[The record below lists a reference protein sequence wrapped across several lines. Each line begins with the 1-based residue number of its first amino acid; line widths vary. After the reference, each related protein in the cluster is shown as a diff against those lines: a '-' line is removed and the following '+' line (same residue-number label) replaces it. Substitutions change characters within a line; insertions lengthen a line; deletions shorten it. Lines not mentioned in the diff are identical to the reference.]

1 MITMIRRFIGLDAAA
16 GVMLMIA
23 TVLAMLAA
31 NWSVTA
37 TGYQQFLMMPVE
49 IRFGALEINKN
60 LLLWIND
67 GLMAIFF
74 LLIGLEVK
82 RELVEGALSSRQ
94 QAMLPLVAAVGGMV
108 FPALI
113 FLFFNANDEVTRAG
127 WAIPAATDIAFAIG
141 VLTLLGKRVPSGLKV
156 FLLALAIIDDLGA
169 ILIIALFYTQ
179 QIFWP
184 ALGGAVLSVAVLA
197 YMNRQQVRKT
207 SAYLLVGIVLWVCIL
222 KCGVHATLA
231 GVIVGFFIPLRTSG
245 AGDSP
250 AITLEHGLQTWVAF
264 LIIPL
269 FAFANAGIVLQ
280 GIELEK
286 LFSPLSL
293 GIAAGLLVGKPL
305 GITLLSW
312 LTVKLGYARLPF
324 GVSFSQIVAVSVLC
338 GIGFTMSIFITLLAF
353 SQADAEFITYAKLG
367 ILLASCLAALLG
379 YLVLHRILPTLDKAV
394 QSHKGLC
401 HAGGAKRE

>member
-1 MITMIRRFIGLDAAA
+1 MITMIRRFIRLDAAA
-16 GVMLMIA
+16 GVMLMMT
-23 TVLAMLAA
+23 TVLAIAFA

-37 TGYQQFLMMPVE
+37 AGYQQFLMMPVE
-49 IRFGALEINKN
+49 MRFGALEINKN

-82 RELVEGALSSRQ
+82 RELVEGTLASRQ
-94 QAMLPLVAAVGGMV
+94 QAMLPLAAAVGGMI
-108 FPALI
+108 FPALL
-113 FLFFNANDEVTRAG
+113 FLLFNANDEVTRAG

-141 VLTLLGKRVPSGLKV
+141 VLTLLGKRVPAGLKV

-179 QIFWP
+179 QIFWS
-184 ALGGAVLSVAVLA
+184 ALGGAVLAIATLA
-197 YMNRQQVRKT
+197 YMNRQQVGKT

-231 GVIVGFFIPLRTSG
+231 GVIVGFFIPLRTSNG
-245 AGDSP
+245 ESSP
-250 AITLEHGLQTWVAF
+250 ATTLEHGLQTWVAF

-280 GIELEK
+280 GIVLEK

-293 GIAAGLLVGKPL
+293 GIAAGLLIGKPL
-305 GITLLSW
+305 GITLFSW
-312 LTVKLGYARLPF
+312 LTIRLGYARLPA
-324 GVSFSQIVAVSVLC
+324 GVCFRQIVAVSVLC

-353 SQADAEFITYAKLG
+353 SGGDAELITYAKLG
-367 ILLASCLAALLG
+367 ILLASGLAALLG
-379 YLVLHRILPTLDKAV
+379 YLALRGVLPTLDKAV
-394 QSHKGLC
+394 QPCKG
-401 HAGGAKRE
+401 

>member
-1 MITMIRRFIGLDAAA
+1 MITMIRRFIRLDAAA
-16 GVMLMIA
+16 GVMLMMA
-23 TVLAMLAA
+23 TVLAIAFA

-37 TGYQQFLMMPVE
+37 TGYQQFLMMTVE
-49 IRFGALEINKN
+49 MRFGALEINKN

-82 RELVEGALSSRQ
+82 RELVEGTLASRQ
-94 QAMLPLVAAVGGMV
+94 QAMLPLAAAVGGMI
-108 FPALI
+108 FPALL
-113 FLFFNANDEVTRAG
+113 FLLFNANDEVTRAG
-127 WAIPAATDIAFAIG
+127 WAIPAATDIAFAVG
-141 VLTLLGKRVPSGLKV
+141 VLTLLGKRVPAGLKV

-184 ALGGAVLSVAVLA
+184 ALGGAVLAIAALA
-197 YMNRQQVRKT
+197 YMNRQQVGKT

-231 GVIVGFFIPLRTSG
+231 GVIVGFFIPLRSSNG
-245 AGDSP
+245 ESSP
-250 AITLEHGLQTWVAF
+250 ATTLEHGLQTWVAF

-280 GIELEK
+280 GIVLEK

-293 GIAAGLLVGKPL
+293 GIAAGLLIGKPL
-305 GITLLSW
+305 GITLFSW
-312 LTVKLGYARLPF
+312 LTIRLGYARLPA
-324 GVSFSQIVAVSVLC
+324 GVCFNQIMAVSVLC

-353 SQADAEFITYAKLG
+353 SGGDAELITYAKLG
-367 ILLASCLAALLG
+367 ILLASGLAALLG
-379 YLVLHRILPTLDKAV
+379 YLALRGVLPTLDKAV
-394 QSHKGLC
+394 QPCKG
-401 HAGGAKRE
+401 

>member
-1 MITMIRRFIGLDAAA
+1 MITMIRRFIRLDAAA
-16 GVMLMIA
+16 GVMLMMA
-23 TVLAMLAA
+23 TVLAIAFA

-49 IRFGALEINKN
+49 MRFGALEINKN

-82 RELVEGALSSRQ
+82 RELVEGTLASRQ
-94 QAMLPLVAAVGGMV
+94 QAMLPLAAAIGGMI
-108 FPALI
+108 FPALL
-113 FLFFNANDEVTRAG
+113 FLLFNANDEVTRVG
-127 WAIPAATDIAFAIG
+127 WAIPAATDIAFAVG
-141 VLTLLGKRVPSGLKV
+141 VLTLLGKRVPAGLKV

-184 ALGGAVLSVAVLA
+184 ALGGAALAIAALA
-197 YMNRQQVRKT
+197 YMNRQQVGKT

-231 GVIVGFFIPLRTSG
+231 GVIVGFFIPLRMSNG
-245 AGDSP
+245 ESSP
-250 AITLEHGLQTWVAF
+250 ATTLEHGLQTWVAF

-280 GIELEK
+280 GIVLEK

-293 GIAAGLLVGKPL
+293 GIAAGLLIGKPL
-305 GITLLSW
+305 GITLFSW
-312 LTVKLGYARLPF
+312 LTIRLGYARLPA
-324 GVSFSQIVAVSVLC
+324 GVRFNQIMAVSVLC

-353 SQADAEFITYAKLG
+353 SGGDAELITYAKLG
-367 ILLASCLAALLG
+367 ILLASGLAALLG
-379 YLVLHRILPTLDKAV
+379 YLALRGVLPTLDKAV
-394 QSHKGLC
+394 QPCKG
-401 HAGGAKRE
+401 

>member
-1 MITMIRRFIGLDAAA
+1 MITMIRRFIRLDAAA
-16 GVMLMIA
+16 GVMLMMA
-23 TVLAMLAA
+23 TVLAIAFA

-49 IRFGALEINKN
+49 MRFGALEINKN

-82 RELVEGALSSRQ
+82 RELVEGTLASRQ
-94 QAMLPLVAAVGGMV
+94 QAMLPLAAAVGGMI
-108 FPALI
+108 FPALL
-113 FLFFNANDEVTRAG
+113 FLLFNANDEVTRAG
-127 WAIPAATDIAFAIG
+127 WAIPAATDIAFAVG
-141 VLTLLGKRVPSGLKV
+141 VLTLLGKRVPAGLKV

-184 ALGGAVLSVAVLA
+184 ALGGAVLAIAALA
-197 YMNRQQVRKT
+197 YMNRQQVGKT

-231 GVIVGFFIPLRTSG
+231 GVIVGFFIPLRTSNG
-245 AGDSP
+245 ESSP
-250 AITLEHGLQTWVAF
+250 ATTLEHGLQTWVAF

-269 FAFANAGIVLQ
+269 FAFSNAGIVLQ
-280 GIELEK
+280 GIVLEK

-293 GIAAGLLVGKPL
+293 GIAAGLLIGKPL
-305 GITLLSW
+305 GITLFSW
-312 LTVKLGYARLPF
+312 LTIRLGYARLPA
-324 GVSFSQIVAVSVLC
+324 GVRFNQIMAVSVLC

-353 SQADAEFITYAKLG
+353 SGGDAELITYAKLG
-367 ILLASCLAALLG
+367 ILLASGLAALLG
-379 YLVLHRILPTLDKAV
+379 YLALRGVLPTLDKAV
-394 QSHKGLC
+394 QPCKG
-401 HAGGAKRE
+401 

>member
-1 MITMIRRFIGLDAAA
+1 MITMIRRFIRLDAAA
-16 GVMLMIA
+16 GVMLMMA
-23 TVLAMLAA
+23 TVLAIAFA

-49 IRFGALEINKN
+49 MRFGALEINKN

-82 RELVEGALSSRQ
+82 RELVEGTLASRQ
-94 QAMLPLVAAVGGMV
+94 QAMLPLAAAVGGMI
-108 FPALI
+108 FPALL
-113 FLFFNANDEVTRAG
+113 FLLFNANDEVTRAG
-127 WAIPAATDIAFAIG
+127 WAIPAATDIAFAVG
-141 VLTLLGKRVPSGLKV
+141 VLTLLGKRVPAGLKV

-184 ALGGAVLSVAVLA
+184 ALGGAVLAIAALA
-197 YMNRQQVRKT
+197 YMNRQQVGKT

-231 GVIVGFFIPLRTSG
+231 GVIVGFFIPLRSSNG
-245 AGDSP
+245 ESSP
-250 AITLEHGLQTWVAF
+250 ATTLEHGLQTWVAF

-280 GIELEK
+280 GIVLEK

-293 GIAAGLLVGKPL
+293 GIAAGLLIGKPL
-305 GITLLSW
+305 GITLFSW
-312 LTVKLGYARLPF
+312 LTIRLGYARLPA
-324 GVSFSQIVAVSVLC
+324 GVCFNQIMAVSVLC

-353 SQADAEFITYAKLG
+353 SGGDAELITYAKLG
-367 ILLASCLAALLG
+367 ILLASGLAALLG
-379 YLVLHRILPTLDKAV
+379 YLALRGVLPTLDKAV
-394 QSHKGLC
+394 QPCKG
-401 HAGGAKRE
+401 

>member
-1 MITMIRRFIGLDAAA
+1 MITMIRRFIRLDAAA
-16 GVMLMIA
+16 GVMLMMA
-23 TVLAMLAA
+23 TVLAIAFA

-37 TGYQQFLMMPVE
+37 AGYQQFLMMPVE
-49 IRFGALEINKN
+49 MRFGALEINKN

-82 RELVEGALSSRQ
+82 RELVEGTLASRQ
-94 QAMLPLVAAVGGMV
+94 QAMLPLAAAVGGML
-108 FPALI
+108 FPALF
-113 FLFFNANDEVTRAG
+113 FLLFNANDEVARAG

-141 VLTLLGKRVPSGLKV
+141 VLTLLGKRVPAGLKV

-184 ALGGAVLSVAVLA
+184 ALGGAVLAIAGLA
-197 YMNRQQVRKT
+197 YMNRQQVGKV
-207 SAYLLVGIVLWVCIL
+207 SAYLLVGSVLWVCIL

-231 GVIVGFFIPLRTSG
+231 GVIVGFFIPLRSSDGKT
-245 AGDSP
+245 SP
-250 AITLEHGLQTWVAF
+250 ATTLEHGLHTWVAF

-280 GIELEK
+280 GIVLEK
-286 LFSPLSL
+286 LLSPLSL
-293 GIAAGLLVGKPL
+293 GIAAGLLIGKPL
-305 GITLLSW
+305 GITLFSW
-312 LTVKLGYARLPF
+312 LTIRLGYARLPA
-324 GVSFSQIVAVSVLC
+324 GVCFSQIVAVSVLC

-353 SQADAEFITYAKLG
+353 SGGDAELITYAKLG
-367 ILLASCLAALLG
+367 ILLASGLAALLG
-379 YLVLHRILPTLDKAV
+379 YLALRGVLPTLDKAV
-394 QSHKGLC
+394 QPCKG
-401 HAGGAKRE
+401 

>member
-1 MITMIRRFIGLDAAA
+1 MITMIRRFIQLDAAA
-16 GVMLMIA
+16 GVMLMMA
-23 TVLAMLAA
+23 TVLALTFA

-37 TGYQQFLMMPVE
+37 AGYQQFLMMPVE
-49 IRFGALEINKN
+49 MRFGALEINKN

-82 RELVEGALSSRQ
+82 RELVEGTLASRQ
-94 QAMLPLVAAVGGMV
+94 QAMLPLAAAVGGMM
-108 FPALI
+108 FPALL
-113 FLFFNANDEVTRAG
+113 FLLFNGNDEATRTG

-141 VLTLLGKRVPSGLKV
+141 VLTLLGKRVPAGLKV

-184 ALGGAVLSVAVLA
+184 ALGGAVLAIAALA
-197 YMNRQQVRKT
+197 YMNRQQVGKT

-231 GVIVGFFIPLRTSG
+231 GVIVGFFIPLRTSNG
-245 AGDSP
+245 EPSP
-250 AITLEHGLQTWVAF
+250 ATTLEHGLQTWVAF

-280 GIELEK
+280 GIVLEK

-293 GIAAGLLVGKPL
+293 GIAAGLLIGKPL
-305 GITLLSW
+305 GITLFSW
-312 LTVKLGYARLPF
+312 LTIRLGYARLPA
-324 GVSFSQIVAVSVLC
+324 GVHFSQIVAVSVLC

-353 SQADAEFITYAKLG
+353 SGGDAELITYAKLG
-367 ILLASCLAALLG
+367 ILLASGLAALLG
-379 YLVLHRILPTLDKAV
+379 YLALRVVLPTLDKV
-394 QSHKGLC
+394 MQPCKG
-401 HAGGAKRE
+401 

>member
-1 MITMIRRFIGLDAAA
+1 MITMIRRFIQLDAAA
-16 GVMLMIA
+16 GVMLMMA
-23 TVLAMLAA
+23 TVLALTFA

-37 TGYQQFLMMPVE
+37 AGYQQFLMMPVE
-49 IRFGALEINKN
+49 MRFGALEINKN

-82 RELVEGALSSRQ
+82 RELIEGSLASRQ
-94 QAMLPLVAAVGGMV
+94 QAMLPLAAAVGGMI
-108 FPALI
+108 FPALL
-113 FLFFNANDEVTRAG
+113 FLLFNANNETTRAG
-127 WAIPAATDIAFAIG
+127 WAIPAATDIAFAVG
-141 VLTLLGKRVPSGLKV
+141 VLTLLGKRVPAGLKV

-184 ALGGAVLSVAVLA
+184 ALGGAVLAIAALA
-197 YMNRQQVRKT
+197 YMNRQQVGKT

-231 GVIVGFFIPLRTSG
+231 GVIVGFFIPLRTSNG
-245 AGDSP
+245 ESSP
-250 AITLEHGLQTWVAF
+250 ATTLEHGLQTWGAF

-280 GIELEK
+280 GIVLEK

-293 GIAAGLLVGKPL
+293 GIAAGLLIGKPL
-305 GITLLSW
+305 GITLFSW
-312 LTVKLGYARLPF
+312 LTIRLGYARLPA
-324 GVSFSQIVAVSVLC
+324 GVHFSQIMAVSVLC

-353 SQADAEFITYAKLG
+353 SGGDAELITYAKLG
-367 ILLASCLAALLG
+367 ILLASGLAALLG
-379 YLVLHRILPTLDKAV
+379 YLALRGVLPTLDKAM
-394 QSHKGLC
+394 QPCKG
-401 HAGGAKRE
+401 

>member
-1 MITMIRRFIGLDAAA
+1 MITMIRRFIRWDAAA
-16 GVMLMIA
+16 GVMLMMA
-23 TVLAMLAA
+23 TVLAIAFA

-49 IRFGALEINKN
+49 MRFGALEINKN

-82 RELVEGALSSRQ
+82 RELVEGTLASRQ
-94 QAMLPLVAAVGGMV
+94 QAMLPLAAAVGGMI
-108 FPALI
+108 FPALL
-113 FLFFNANDEVTRAG
+113 FLLFNANDEVTRAG
-127 WAIPAATDIAFAIG
+127 WAIPAATDIAFAVG
-141 VLTLLGKRVPSGLKV
+141 VLTLLGKRVPAGLKV

-184 ALGGAVLSVAVLA
+184 ALGGAVLAIAALA
-197 YMNRQQVRKT
+197 YMNRQQVGKT

-231 GVIVGFFIPLRTSG
+231 GVIVGFFIPLRMSNG
-245 AGDSP
+245 ESSP
-250 AITLEHGLQTWVAF
+250 ATTLEHGLQTWVAF

-280 GIELEK
+280 GIVLEK

-293 GIAAGLLVGKPL
+293 GIAAGLLIGKPL
-305 GITLLSW
+305 GITLFSW
-312 LTVKLGYARLPF
+312 LTIRLGYARLPA
-324 GVSFSQIVAVSVLC
+324 GVRFNQIMAVSVLC

-353 SQADAEFITYAKLG
+353 SGGDAELITYAKLG
-367 ILLASCLAALLG
+367 ILLASGLAALLG
-379 YLVLHRILPTLDKAV
+379 YLALRGVLPTLDKAV
-394 QSHKGLC
+394 QPCKG
-401 HAGGAKRE
+401 

>member
-1 MITMIRRFIGLDAAA
+1 MITMIRRFIQLDAAA
-16 GVMLMIA
+16 GVMLMMA
-23 TVLAMLAA
+23 TVLALTFA

-37 TGYQQFLMMPVE
+37 AGYQQFLMMPVE
-49 IRFGALEINKN
+49 MRFGALEINKN

-67 GLMAIFF
+67 GLMAVFF

-82 RELVEGALSSRQ
+82 RELIEGSLASCQ
-94 QAMLPLVAAVGGMV
+94 QAMLPLAAAVGGMM
-108 FPALI
+108 FPALL
-113 FLFFNANDEVTRAG
+113 FLLFNANDEVTRAG

-141 VLTLLGKRVPSGLKV
+141 VLTLLGKRVPAGLKV

-184 ALGGAVLSVAVLA
+184 ALGGAVLAIAALA
-197 YMNRQQVRKT
+197 YMNRQQVGKT

-231 GVIVGFFIPLRTSG
+231 GVIVGFFIPLRTSNG
-245 AGDSP
+245 EPSP
-250 AITLEHGLQTWVAF
+250 ATTLEHGLQTWVAF

-280 GIELEK
+280 GIVLEK

-293 GIAAGLLVGKPL
+293 GIAAGLLIGKPL
-305 GITLLSW
+305 GITLFSW
-312 LTVKLGYARLPF
+312 LTIRLGYARLPA
-324 GVSFSQIVAVSVLC
+324 GVHFSQIVAVSVLC

-353 SQADAEFITYAKLG
+353 SGGDAELITYAKLG
-367 ILLASCLAALLG
+367 ILLASGLAALLG
-379 YLVLHRILPTLDKAV
+379 YLALRVVLPTLDKV
-394 QSHKGLC
+394 MQPCKG
-401 HAGGAKRE
+401 

>member
-1 MITMIRRFIGLDAAA
+1 MITMIRRFIRLDAAA
-16 GVMLMIA
+16 GVMLMMA
-23 TVLAMLAA
+23 TVLAIAFA

-37 TGYQQFLMMPVE
+37 AGYQQFLMMPVE
-49 IRFGALEINKN
+49 MRFGALEINKN

-82 RELVEGALSSRQ
+82 RELVEGTLASRQ
-94 QAMLPLVAAVGGMV
+94 QAMLPLAAAVGGMI
-108 FPALI
+108 FPALL
-113 FLFFNANDEVTRAG
+113 FLLFNANDEVTRAG

-141 VLTLLGKRVPSGLKV
+141 VLTLLGKRVPAGLKV

-184 ALGGAVLSVAVLA
+184 ALSGAVLAIAALA
-197 YMNRQQVRKT
+197 YMNRQQVGKT

-231 GVIVGFFIPLRTSG
+231 GVIVGFFVPLRTSSG
-245 AGDSP
+245 ESSP
-250 AITLEHGLQTWVAF
+250 ATTLEHGLQMWVAF

-280 GIELEK
+280 GIVLEK

-293 GIAAGLLVGKPL
+293 GIAAGLLIGKPL
-305 GITLLSW
+305 GITLFSW
-312 LTVKLGYARLPF
+312 LTIRLGYARLPV
-324 GVSFSQIVAVSVLC
+324 GVRFNQIMAVSVLC

-353 SQADAEFITYAKLG
+353 SGGDAELITYAKLG
-367 ILLASCLAALLG
+367 ILLASGLAALLG
-379 YLVLHRILPTLDKAV
+379 YLALRGVLPTLDKAL
-394 QSHKGLC
+394 QPCKG
-401 HAGGAKRE
+401 

>member
-16 GVMLMIA
+16 GVVLMLA
-23 TVLAMLAA
+23 TVLALALA
-31 NWSVTA
+31 NCSVTA
-37 TGYQQFLMMPVE
+37 VGYQQFLMMPVE
-49 IRFGALEINKN
+49 MRFGALEINKN

-82 RELVEGALSSRQ
+82 RELVQGTLASRQ
-94 QAMLPLVAAVGGMV
+94 QAMLPLAAAVGGMI
-108 FPALI
+108 FPALL
-113 FLFFNANDEVTRAG
+113 FLLFNANDEVTRVG
-127 WAIPAATDIAFAIG
+127 WAIPTATDIAFAVG
-141 VLTLLGKRVPSGLKV
+141 VLTLLGKRVPAGLKV

-184 ALGGAVLSVAVLA
+184 ALGGAALAIAVLA

-231 GVIVGFFIPLRTSG
+231 GVIVGFFIPLR
-245 AGDSP
+245 AADREPSP
-250 AITLEHGLQTWVAF
+250 ATTLEHGLQTWVTF

-280 GIELEK
+280 GVVLEK
-286 LFSPLSL
+286 LLSPLTL
-293 GIAAGLLVGKPL
+293 GIATGLVIGKPL
-305 GITLLSW
+305 GVTLFSW
-312 LTVKLGYARLPF
+312 LTIRLGYARLPA
-324 GVSFSQIVAVSVLC
+324 GVRFNQIAAVSVLC

-353 SQADAEFITYAKLG
+353 SGGDVELITYAKLG
-367 ILLASCLAALLG
+367 ILLASGLSALLG
-379 YLVLHRILPTLDKAV
+379 YLALRGVLSSQNKSAR
-394 QSHKGLC
+394 
-401 HAGGAKRE
+401 

>member
-1 MITMIRRFIGLDAAA
+1 MITMIRRFIRLDAAA
-16 GVMLMIA
+16 GVMLMMATILAIA
-23 TVLAMLAA
+23 FA

-49 IRFGALEINKN
+49 MRFGALEINKN

-82 RELVEGALSSRQ
+82 RELVEGTLASRQ
-94 QAMLPLVAAVGGMV
+94 QAMLPLAAAVGGMI
-108 FPALI
+108 FPALL
-113 FLFFNANDEVTRAG
+113 FLLFNVNDEVTRVG
-127 WAIPAATDIAFAIG
+127 WAIPAATDIAFAVG
-141 VLTLLGKRVPSGLKV
+141 VLTLLGKRVPAGLKV

-184 ALGGAVLSVAVLA
+184 ALGGAVLAIAALA
-197 YMNRQQVRKT
+197 YMNKQQVGKT

-231 GVIVGFFIPLRTSG
+231 GVIVGFFIPLRMSNG
-245 AGDSP
+245 ESSP
-250 AITLEHGLQTWVAF
+250 ATTLEHGLQTWVAF

-280 GIELEK
+280 GIVLEK

-293 GIAAGLLVGKPL
+293 GIAAGLLIGKPL
-305 GITLLSW
+305 GITLFSW
-312 LTVKLGYARLPF
+312 LTIRLGYARLPA
-324 GVSFSQIVAVSVLC
+324 GVRFNQIMAVSVLC

-353 SQADAEFITYAKLG
+353 SGGDAELITYAKLG
-367 ILLASCLAALLG
+367 ILLASGLAALLG
-379 YLVLHRILPTLDKAV
+379 YLALRGVLPTLDKAV
-394 QSHKGLC
+394 QPCKG
-401 HAGGAKRE
+401 

>member
-16 GVMLMIA
+16 GVMLMMT
-23 TVLAMLAA
+23 TVLAIAFA

-37 TGYQQFLMMPVE
+37 AGYQQFLMMPVE
-49 IRFGALEINKN
+49 MRFGALEINKN
-60 LLLWIND
+60 MLLWIND

-82 RELVEGALSSRQ
+82 RELVEGTLASRQ
-94 QAMLPLVAAVGGMV
+94 QAMLPLAAAVGGMM
-108 FPALI
+108 FPALL
-113 FLFFNANDEVTRAG
+113 FLLFNGNDDATRAG

-141 VLTLLGKRVPSGLKV
+141 VLTLLGKRVPAGLKV

-184 ALGGAVLSVAVLA
+184 ALGGAVLAIAALA
-197 YMNRQQVRKT
+197 YMNRQQVGKT

-222 KCGVHATLA
+222 KCGIHATLA
-231 GVIVGFFIPLRTSG
+231 GVIVGFFIPLRTSNG
-245 AGDSP
+245 EPSP
-250 AITLEHGLQTWVAF
+250 ATTLEHGLQTWVAF

-280 GIELEK
+280 GIVLEK

-293 GIAAGLLVGKPL
+293 GIAAGLLIGKPL
-305 GITLLSW
+305 GITLFSW
-312 LTVKLGYARLPF
+312 LTIRLGYARLPA
-324 GVSFSQIVAVSVLC
+324 GVHFSQIVAVSVLC

-353 SQADAEFITYAKLG
+353 SGGDAELITYAKLG
-367 ILLASCLAALLG
+367 ILLASGLAALLG
-379 YLVLHRILPTLDKAV
+379 YLALRVVLPTLDKV
-394 QSHKGLC
+394 MQPCKG
-401 HAGGAKRE
+401 

>member
-1 MITMIRRFIGLDAAA
+1 MITMIRRFIRLDAAA
-16 GVMLMIA
+16 GVMLMMA
-23 TVLAMLAA
+23 TVLAIAFA

-37 TGYQQFLMMPVE
+37 AGYQQFLMMPVE
-49 IRFGALEINKN
+49 MRFGALEINKN

-82 RELVEGALSSRQ
+82 RELVEGSLASRQ
-94 QAMLPLVAAVGGMV
+94 QAMLPLAAAVGGMV
-108 FPALI
+108 FPALL
-113 FLFFNANDEVTRAG
+113 FLLFNANDEVTRAG

-141 VLTLLGKRVPSGLKV
+141 VLTLLGKRVPAGLKV

-184 ALGGAVLSVAVLA
+184 ALGGAILAIAALA
-197 YMNRQQVRKT
+197 YMNRQQVGKT

-231 GVIVGFFIPLRTSG
+231 GVIVGFFIPLRTSNG
-245 AGDSP
+245 EFSP
-250 AITLEHGLQTWVAF
+250 ATALEHGLQTWVAF

-280 GIELEK
+280 GIVLEK

-293 GIAAGLLVGKPL
+293 GIAAGLLIGKPL
-305 GITLLSW
+305 GITLFSW
-312 LTVKLGYARLPF
+312 LTIRLGYARLPA
-324 GVSFSQIVAVSVLC
+324 GVCFSQIVAVSVLC

-353 SQADAEFITYAKLG
+353 SGGEAELITYAKLG
-367 ILLASCLAALLG
+367 ILLASGLAALLG
-379 YLVLHRILPTLDKAV
+379 YLALRGVLPTLDKAV
-394 QSHKGLC
+394 QPCKG
-401 HAGGAKRE
+401 

>member
-16 GVMLMIA
+16 GVMLMMT
-23 TVLAMLAA
+23 TVLAIAFA

-37 TGYQQFLMMPVE
+37 AGYQQFLMMQVE
-49 IRFGALEINKN
+49 MRFGALEINKN

-82 RELVEGALSSRQ
+82 RELVEGTLASRQ
-94 QAMLPLVAAVGGMV
+94 QAMLPLAAAVGGMM
-108 FPALI
+108 FPALL
-113 FLFFNANDEVTRAG
+113 FLLFNGNDEATRAG

-141 VLTLLGKRVPSGLKV
+141 VLTLLGKRVPAGLKV

-184 ALGGAVLSVAVLA
+184 ALGGAVLAIAALA
-197 YMNRQQVRKT
+197 YMNRQQVGKT

-231 GVIVGFFIPLRTSG
+231 GVIVGFFIPLRTSNG
-245 AGDSP
+245 ESSP
-250 AITLEHGLQTWVAF
+250 ATTLEHGLQTWVAF

-280 GIELEK
+280 GIVLEK

-293 GIAAGLLVGKPL
+293 GIAAGLLIGKPL
-305 GITLLSW
+305 GITLFSW
-312 LTVKLGYARLPF
+312 LTIRLGYARLPA
-324 GVSFSQIVAVSVLC
+324 GVHFSQIVAVSVLC

-353 SQADAEFITYAKLG
+353 SGGDAELITYAKLG
-367 ILLASCLAALLG
+367 ILLASGLAALLG
-379 YLVLHRILPTLDKAV
+379 YLALRVVLPTLDKV
-394 QSHKGLC
+394 MQPCKG
-401 HAGGAKRE
+401 

>member
-1 MITMIRRFIGLDAAA
+1 MITMIRRFIRLDAAA
-16 GVMLMIA
+16 GVMLMMA
-23 TVLAMLAA
+23 TVLAIAFA
-31 NWSVTA
+31 NWSMTA
-37 TGYQQFLMMPVE
+37 AGYQQFLMMPVE
-49 IRFGALEINKN
+49 MRFGALEINKN

-82 RELVEGALSSRQ
+82 RELVEGSLASRQ
-94 QAMLPLVAAVGGMV
+94 QAMLPLAAAVGGMV
-108 FPALI
+108 FPALF
-113 FLFFNANDEVTRAG
+113 FLLFNANDEMTRAG

-141 VLTLLGKRVPSGLKV
+141 VLTLLGKRVPAGLKV

-184 ALGGAVLSVAVLA
+184 ALGGAVLAVAALA
-197 YMNRQQVRKT
+197 YMNRQQVGKN
-207 SAYLLVGIVLWVCIL
+207 SAYLLVGIVLWICIL

-231 GVIVGFFIPLRTSG
+231 GVIVGFFIPLRTSNG
-245 AGDSP
+245 ESSP
-250 AITLEHGLQTWVAF
+250 AATLEHGLQTWVAF

-280 GIELEK
+280 GIVLEK

-293 GIAAGLLVGKPL
+293 GIAAGLLIGKPL
-305 GITLLSW
+305 GITLFSW
-312 LTVKLGYARLPF
+312 LTIQLGYARLPA
-324 GVSFSQIVAVSVLC
+324 GVCFNQIVAVSVLC

-353 SQADAEFITYAKLG
+353 SGGDAELITYAKLG
-367 ILLASCLAALLG
+367 ILLASGIAALLG
-379 YLVLHRILPTLDKAV
+379 YLALRVVLPTLDKAV
-394 QSHKGLC
+394 QPCKG
-401 HAGGAKRE
+401 

>member
-16 GVMLMIA
+16 GVMLMMATILAIA
-23 TVLAMLAA
+23 LA

-37 TGYQQFLMMPVE
+37 LGYQQFLMMPVE
-49 IRFGALEINKN
+49 MRFGTLEINKN

-82 RELVEGALSSRQ
+82 RELVEGTLASRQ
-94 QAMLPLVAAVGGMV
+94 QAMLPLTAAVGGMI
-108 FPALI
+108 FPALL

-141 VLTLLGKRVPSGLKV
+141 VLTLLGKRVPAGLKV

-184 ALGGAVLSVAVLA
+184 ALGGAVLAVAALA
-197 YMNRQQVRKT
+197 YLNRQQVRKT
-207 SAYLLVGIVLWVCIL
+207 SAYLLVGIVLWICIL

-231 GVIVGFFIPLRTSG
+231 GVIVGFFIPLRTSNG
-245 AGDSP
+245 ESSP
-250 AITLEHGLQTWVAF
+250 ATTLEHGLQTWVAF

-280 GIELEK
+280 GVVLEK

-293 GIAAGLLVGKPL
+293 GIAAGLLIGKPL
-305 GITLLSW
+305 GITLFSW
-312 LTVKLGYARLPF
+312 LTIRLGYARLPA
-324 GVSFSQIVAVSVLC
+324 GVCFSQIVAVSVLC

-353 SQADAEFITYAKLG
+353 SGGDAELITYAKLG
-367 ILLASCLAALLG
+367 ILLASGLAALLG
-379 YLVLHRILPTLDKAV
+379 YLALRGVLPTLDKAM
-394 QSHKGLC
+394 QPCKG
-401 HAGGAKRE
+401 

>member
-1 MITMIRRFIGLDAAA
+1 MITMIRRFIRLDAAA
-16 GVMLMIA
+16 GVMLMMA
-23 TVLAMLAA
+23 TVLAIVFA

-49 IRFGALEINKN
+49 MRFGALEINKN

-82 RELVEGALSSRQ
+82 RELVEGTLASRQ
-94 QAMLPLVAAVGGMV
+94 QAMLPLAAAVGGMI
-108 FPALI
+108 FPALL
-113 FLFFNANDEVTRAG
+113 FLLFNANDEVTRAG

-141 VLTLLGKRVPSGLKV
+141 VLTLLGKRVPAGLKV

-184 ALGGAVLSVAVLA
+184 ALGGAVLAIATLA
-197 YMNRQQVRKT
+197 YMNRQQVGKT

-231 GVIVGFFIPLRTSG
+231 GVIVGFFIPLRTSNG
-245 AGDSP
+245 ESSP

-280 GIELEK
+280 GIVLEK

-293 GIAAGLLVGKPL
+293 GIAAGLLIGKPL
-305 GITLLSW
+305 GITLFSW
-312 LTVKLGYARLPF
+312 LTIRLGYARLPA
-324 GVSFSQIVAVSVLC
+324 GVCFSQIVAVSVLC

-353 SQADAEFITYAKLG
+353 SGGDAELITYAKLG
-367 ILLASCLAALLG
+367 ILLASGLAALLG
-379 YLVLHRILPTLDKAV
+379 YLALRGVLPTLDKAI
-394 QSHKGLC
+394 QPCKG
-401 HAGGAKRE
+401 

>member
-1 MITMIRRFIGLDAAA
+1 MITMIRRFIQLDAAA
-16 GVMLMIA
+16 GVMLMMA
-23 TVLAMLAA
+23 TVLALTFA

-37 TGYQQFLMMPVE
+37 AGYQQFLMMPVE
-49 IRFGALEINKN
+49 MRFGALEINKN

-67 GLMAIFF
+67 GLMAVFF

-82 RELVEGALSSRQ
+82 RELIEGSLASRQ
-94 QAMLPLVAAVGGMV
+94 QAMLPLAAAVGGMM
-108 FPALI
+108 FPALL
-113 FLFFNANDEVTRAG
+113 FLLFNANDEVTRAG

-141 VLTLLGKRVPSGLKV
+141 VLTLLGKRVPAGLKV

-184 ALGGAVLSVAVLA
+184 ALGGAVLAIAALA
-197 YMNRQQVRKT
+197 YMNRQQVGKT

-231 GVIVGFFIPLRTSG
+231 GVIVGFFIPLRTSNG
-245 AGDSP
+245 ESSP
-250 AITLEHGLQTWVAF
+250 ATTLEHGLQTWVAF

-280 GIELEK
+280 GIVLEK

-293 GIAAGLLVGKPL
+293 GIAAGLLIGKPL
-305 GITLLSW
+305 GITLFSW
-312 LTVKLGYARLPF
+312 LTIRLGYARLPA
-324 GVSFSQIVAVSVLC
+324 GVHFSQIVAVSVLC

-353 SQADAEFITYAKLG
+353 SGGDAELITYAKLG
-367 ILLASCLAALLG
+367 ILLASGLAALLG
-379 YLVLHRILPTLDKAV
+379 YLALRTVLPTLDKAM
-394 QSHKGLC
+394 QPCKG
-401 HAGGAKRE
+401 

>member
-1 MITMIRRFIGLDAAA
+1 MITMIRRFIQLDAAA
-16 GVMLMIA
+16 GVMLMMA
-23 TVLAMLAA
+23 TVLALTFA

-37 TGYQQFLMMPVE
+37 AGYQQFLMMPVE
-49 IRFGALEINKN
+49 MRFGALEINKN

-82 RELVEGALSSRQ
+82 RELVEGTLASRQ
-94 QAMLPLVAAVGGMV
+94 QAMLPLAAAVGGMI
-108 FPALI
+108 FPALL
-113 FLFFNANDEVTRAG
+113 FLLFNANDEVTRAG

-141 VLTLLGKRVPSGLKV
+141 VLTLLGKRVPAGLKV

-184 ALGGAVLSVAVLA
+184 ALGGAVLAVAALA
-197 YMNRQQVRKT
+197 YLNRQQVRKT

-231 GVIVGFFIPLRTSG
+231 GVIVGFFIPLRTSDG
-245 AGDSP
+245 EPSP
-250 AITLEHGLQTWVAF
+250 ATTLEHGLQTWVAF

-280 GIELEK
+280 GIVLEK

-293 GIAAGLLVGKPL
+293 GIAAGLLIGKPL

-312 LTVKLGYARLPF
+312 LTIRLGYARLPV
-324 GVSFSQIVAVSVLC
+324 GVGFSQIVAVSVLC

-353 SQADAEFITYAKLG
+353 SGGDAELITYAKLG
-367 ILLASCLAALLG
+367 ILLASGLAALLG
-379 YLVLHRILPTLDKAV
+379 YLALRGVLPVLDKAV
-394 QSHKGLC
+394 QPCKG
-401 HAGGAKRE
+401 

>member
-1 MITMIRRFIGLDAAA
+1 MITMIRRFIRLDAAA
-16 GVMLMIA
+16 GVMLMMA
-23 TVLAMLAA
+23 TVLAIAFA

-37 TGYQQFLMMPVE
+37 AGYQQFLMMPVE
-49 IRFGALEINKN
+49 MRFGALEINKN

-82 RELVEGALSSRQ
+82 RELVEGSLASRQ
-94 QAMLPLVAAVGGMV
+94 QAMLPLAAAVGGMV
-108 FPALI
+108 FPALF
-113 FLFFNANDEVTRAG
+113 FLLFNANDEMTRAG

-141 VLTLLGKRVPSGLKV
+141 VLTLLGKRVPAGLKV

-184 ALGGAVLSVAVLA
+184 ALGGAVLAITTLA
-197 YMNRQQVRKT
+197 YMNRQQVGKT

-231 GVIVGFFIPLRTSG
+231 GVIVGFFIPLRTSNG
-245 AGDSP
+245 ESSP
-250 AITLEHGLQTWVAF
+250 ATTLEHGLQTWVAF

-280 GIELEK
+280 GIVLEK

-293 GIAAGLLVGKPL
+293 GIAAGLLIGKPL
-305 GITLLSW
+305 GITLFSW
-312 LTVKLGYARLPF
+312 LTIRLGYARLPA
-324 GVSFSQIVAVSVLC
+324 GVCFSQIVAVSVLC

-353 SQADAEFITYAKLG
+353 SGGDAELITYAKLG
-367 ILLASCLAALLG
+367 ILLASGLAALLG
-379 YLVLHRILPTLDKAV
+379 YLALRGVLPTLDKAV
-394 QSHKGLC
+394 QPCKG
-401 HAGGAKRE
+401 

>member
-1 MITMIRRFIGLDAAA
+1 MITMIRRFIRLDAAA
-16 GVMLMIA
+16 GVMLMMA
-23 TVLAMLAA
+23 TVLAIAFA

-37 TGYQQFLMMPVE
+37 AGYQQFLMMPVE
-49 IRFGALEINKN
+49 MRFGALEINKN

-82 RELVEGALSSRQ
+82 RELVEGSLASRQ
-94 QAMLPLVAAVGGMV
+94 QAMLPLAAAVGGMI
-108 FPALI
+108 FPALL
-113 FLFFNANDEVTRAG
+113 FLLFNANDEVTRAG

-141 VLTLLGKRVPSGLKV
+141 VLTLLGKRVPAGLKV

-184 ALGGAVLSVAVLA
+184 ALGGAVLAIATLA
-197 YMNRQQVRKT
+197 YMNRQQVGKT

-231 GVIVGFFIPLRTSG
+231 GVIVGFFIPLRTSNG
-245 AGDSP
+245 ESSP
-250 AITLEHGLQTWVAF
+250 ATTLEHGLQTWVAF

-280 GIELEK
+280 GIVLEK

-293 GIAAGLLVGKPL
+293 GIAAGLLIGKPL
-305 GITLLSW
+305 GITLFSW
-312 LTVKLGYARLPF
+312 LTIRLGYARLPA
-324 GVSFSQIVAVSVLC
+324 GVCFSQIVAVSVLC

-353 SQADAEFITYAKLG
+353 SGGDAELITYAKLG
-367 ILLASCLAALLG
+367 ILLASGLAALLG
-379 YLVLHRILPTLDKAV
+379 YLALRGVLPTLDKAV
-394 QSHKGLC
+394 QPCKG
-401 HAGGAKRE
+401 

>member
-1 MITMIRRFIGLDAAA
+1 MITMIRRFIRLDAAA
-16 GVMLMIA
+16 GVMLMMT
-23 TVLAMLAA
+23 TVLAIAFA

-37 TGYQQFLMMPVE
+37 AGYQQFLMMPVE
-49 IRFGALEINKN
+49 MRFGALEINKN

-82 RELVEGALSSRQ
+82 RELVEGTLASRQ
-94 QAMLPLVAAVGGMV
+94 QAMLPLAAAVGGMM
-108 FPALI
+108 FPALL
-113 FLFFNANDEVTRAG
+113 FLLFNGNDEATRAG

-141 VLTLLGKRVPSGLKV
+141 VLTLLGKRVPAGLKV

-184 ALGGAVLSVAVLA
+184 ALGGAVLAIAALA
-197 YMNRQQVRKT
+197 YMNRQQVGKT

-231 GVIVGFFIPLRTSG
+231 GVIVGFFIPLRTSNG
-245 AGDSP
+245 ESSP
-250 AITLEHGLQTWVAF
+250 ATTLEHGLQTWVAF

-280 GIELEK
+280 GIVLEK

-293 GIAAGLLVGKPL
+293 GIAAGLLIGKPL
-305 GITLLSW
+305 GITLFSW
-312 LTVKLGYARLPF
+312 LTIRLGYARLPA
-324 GVSFSQIVAVSVLC
+324 GVHFSQIVAVSVLC

-353 SQADAEFITYAKLG
+353 SGGDAELITYAKLG
-367 ILLASCLAALLG
+367 ILLASGLAALLG
-379 YLVLHRILPTLDKAV
+379 YLALRVVLPTLDKV
-394 QSHKGLC
+394 MQPCKG
-401 HAGGAKRE
+401 

>member
-1 MITMIRRFIGLDAAA
+1 MITMIRRFIQLDAAA
-16 GVMLMIA
+16 GVMLMVA
-23 TVLAMLAA
+23 TVLALTFA

-37 TGYQQFLMMPVE
+37 AGYQQFLMMPVE
-49 IRFGALEINKN
+49 MRFGALEINKN

-67 GLMAIFF
+67 GLMAVFF

-82 RELVEGALSSRQ
+82 RELIEGSLASRQ
-94 QAMLPLVAAVGGMV
+94 QAMLPLAAAVGGMM
-108 FPALI
+108 FPALL
-113 FLFFNANDEVTRAG
+113 FLLFNANDEVTRAG

-141 VLTLLGKRVPSGLKV
+141 VLTLLGKRVPAGLKV

-184 ALGGAVLSVAVLA
+184 ALGGAVLAIAALA
-197 YMNRQQVRKT
+197 YMNRQQVGKT

-231 GVIVGFFIPLRTSG
+231 GVIVGFFIPLRTSNG
-245 AGDSP
+245 ESSP
-250 AITLEHGLQTWVAF
+250 ATTLEHGLQTWVAF

-280 GIELEK
+280 GIVLEK

-293 GIAAGLLVGKPL
+293 GIAAGLLIGKPL
-305 GITLLSW
+305 GITLFSW
-312 LTVKLGYARLPF
+312 LTIRLGYARLPA
-324 GVSFSQIVAVSVLC
+324 GVHFSQIVAVSVLC

-353 SQADAEFITYAKLG
+353 SGGDAELITYAKLG
-367 ILLASCLAALLG
+367 ILLASGLAALLG
-379 YLVLHRILPTLDKAV
+379 YLALRTVLPTLDKAM
-394 QSHKGLC
+394 QPCKG
-401 HAGGAKRE
+401 

>member
-1 MITMIRRFIGLDAAA
+1 MITMIRRFIQLDAAA
-16 GVMLMIA
+16 GVMLMMA
-23 TVLAMLAA
+23 TVLALTFA

-37 TGYQQFLMMPVE
+37 AGYQQFLMMPVE
-49 IRFGALEINKN
+49 MRFGTLEINKN

-67 GLMAIFF
+67 GLMAVFF

-82 RELVEGALSSRQ
+82 RELIEGSLASRQ
-94 QAMLPLVAAVGGMV
+94 QAMLPLAAAVGGMM
-108 FPALI
+108 FPALL
-113 FLFFNANDEVTRAG
+113 FLLFNGNDEATRAG

-141 VLTLLGKRVPSGLKV
+141 VLTLLGKRVPAGLKV

-184 ALGGAVLSVAVLA
+184 ALGGAVLAIAALA
-197 YMNRQQVRKT
+197 YMNRQQVGKT

-231 GVIVGFFIPLRTSG
+231 GVIVGFFIPLRASNG
-245 AGDSP
+245 EPSP
-250 AITLEHGLQTWVAF
+250 ATTLEHGLQTWVAF

-280 GIELEK
+280 GIVLEK

-293 GIAAGLLVGKPL
+293 GIAAGLLIGKPL
-305 GITLLSW
+305 GITLFSW
-312 LTVKLGYARLPF
+312 LTIRLGYARLPA
-324 GVSFSQIVAVSVLC
+324 GVHFSQIVAVSVLC

-353 SQADAEFITYAKLG
+353 SGGDAELITYAKLG
-367 ILLASCLAALLG
+367 ILLASGLAALLG
-379 YLVLHRILPTLDKAV
+379 YLALRVVLPTLDKV
-394 QSHKGLC
+394 MQPCKG
-401 HAGGAKRE
+401 

>member
-1 MITMIRRFIGLDAAA
+1 MITMIRRFIRLDAAA
-16 GVMLMIA
+16 GVMLMMA
-23 TVLAMLAA
+23 TVLAIAFA
-31 NWSVTA
+31 NWSMTA
-37 TGYQQFLMMPVE
+37 AGYQQFLMMPVE
-49 IRFGALEINKN
+49 MRFGALEINKN

-82 RELVEGALSSRQ
+82 RELVEGSLASRQ
-94 QAMLPLVAAVGGMV
+94 QAMLPLAAAVGGMV
-108 FPALI
+108 FPALF
-113 FLFFNANDEVTRAG
+113 FLLFNANDEMTRAG

-141 VLTLLGKRVPSGLKV
+141 VLTLLGKRVPAGLKV

-184 ALGGAVLSVAVLA
+184 ALGGAVLAVAALA
-197 YMNRQQVRKT
+197 YMNRQQVGKN
-207 SAYLLVGIVLWVCIL
+207 SAYLLVGIVLWICIL

-231 GVIVGFFIPLRTSG
+231 GVIVGFFIPLRTSNG
-245 AGDSP
+245 ESSP
-250 AITLEHGLQTWVAF
+250 AATLEHGLQTWVAF

-280 GIELEK
+280 GIVLEK

-293 GIAAGLLVGKPL
+293 GIAAGLLIGKPL
-305 GITLLSW
+305 GITLFSW
-312 LTVKLGYARLPF
+312 LTIRLGYARLPA
-324 GVSFSQIVAVSVLC
+324 GVCFNQIVAVSVLC

-353 SQADAEFITYAKLG
+353 SGGDAELITYAKLG
-367 ILLASCLAALLG
+367 ILLASGLAALLG
-379 YLVLHRILPTLDKAV
+379 YLALRVVLPTLDKAV
-394 QSHKGLC
+394 QPCKG
-401 HAGGAKRE
+401 

>member
-1 MITMIRRFIGLDAAA
+1 MITMIRRFIRLDAAA
-16 GVMLMIA
+16 GVMLMMA
-23 TVLAMLAA
+23 TVLAIAFA

-37 TGYQQFLMMPVE
+37 AGYQQFLMMPVE
-49 IRFGALEINKN
+49 MRFGALEINKN

-82 RELVEGALSSRQ
+82 RELVEGSLASRQ
-94 QAMLPLVAAVGGMV
+94 QAMLPLAAAVGGMI
-108 FPALI
+108 FPALL
-113 FLFFNANDEVTRAG
+113 FLLFNANDEVTRAG

-141 VLTLLGKRVPSGLKV
+141 VLTLLGKRVPAGLKV

-184 ALGGAVLSVAVLA
+184 ALGGAVLAITTLA
-197 YMNRQQVRKT
+197 YMNRQQVGKT

-231 GVIVGFFIPLRTSG
+231 GVIVGFFIPLRTSNG
-245 AGDSP
+245 ESSP
-250 AITLEHGLQTWVAF
+250 ATTLEHGLQTWVAF

-280 GIELEK
+280 GIVLEK

-293 GIAAGLLVGKPL
+293 GIAAGLLIGKPL
-305 GITLLSW
+305 GITLFSW
-312 LTVKLGYARLPF
+312 LTIRLGYARLPA
-324 GVSFSQIVAVSVLC
+324 GVCFSQIVAVSVLC

-353 SQADAEFITYAKLG
+353 SGGDAELITYAKLG
-367 ILLASCLAALLG
+367 ILLASGLAALLG
-379 YLVLHRILPTLDKAV
+379 YLALRGVLPTLDKAV
-394 QSHKGLC
+394 QPCKG
-401 HAGGAKRE
+401 

>member
-1 MITMIRRFIGLDAAA
+1 MITMIRRFIRLDVAA
-16 GVMLMIA
+16 GVVLMMA
-23 TVLAMLAA
+23 TALAILLA

-37 TGYQQFLMMPVE
+37 LGYQQFLMMPVE
-49 IRFGALEINKN
+49 MRFGALEINKN

-82 RELVEGALSSRQ
+82 RELIEGTLASRQ
-94 QAMLPLVAAVGGMV
+94 QAMLPLAAAVGGMV
-108 FPALI
+108 FPALL
-113 FLFFNANDEVTRAG
+113 FLLFNVNDEVTRAG

-141 VLTLLGKRVPSGLKV
+141 VLTLLGKRVPAGLKV

-184 ALGGAVLSVAVLA
+184 ALGGAVLAIAVLA
-197 YMNRQQVRKT
+197 YMNRQQVMKT

-245 AGDSP
+245 EQPSP

-280 GIELEK
+280 GIVLEK

-293 GIAAGLLVGKPL
+293 GIAAGLLIGKPL
-305 GITLLSW
+305 GITLFSW
-312 LTVKLGYARLPF
+312 LTLRLGYARLPA
-324 GVSFSQIVAVSVLC
+324 GVHFNQIAAVSMLC

-353 SQADAEFITYAKLG
+353 SGGDEELITYAKLG
-367 ILLASCLAALLG
+367 ILLASGLAALLG
-379 YLVLHRILPTLDKAV
+379 YLALRGVLPALDKV
-394 QSHKGLC
+394 MQPCKG
-401 HAGGAKRE
+401 

>member
-16 GVMLMIA
+16 GVMLMMT
-23 TVLAMLAA
+23 TVLAIAFA

-37 TGYQQFLMMPVE
+37 AGYQQFLMMPVE
-49 IRFGALEINKN
+49 MRFGALEINKN
-60 LLLWIND
+60 MLLWIND

-82 RELVEGALSSRQ
+82 RELVEGTLASRQ
-94 QAMLPLVAAVGGMV
+94 QAMLPLAAAVGGMM
-108 FPALI
+108 FPALL
-113 FLFFNANDEVTRAG
+113 FLLFNGNDEATRAG

-141 VLTLLGKRVPSGLKV
+141 VLTLLGKRVPAGLKV

-184 ALGGAVLSVAVLA
+184 ALGGAVLAIAALA
-197 YMNRQQVRKT
+197 YMNRQQVGKT

-231 GVIVGFFIPLRTSG
+231 GVIVGFFIPLRTSNG
-245 AGDSP
+245 ESSP
-250 AITLEHGLQTWVAF
+250 ATTLEHGLQTWVAF

-280 GIELEK
+280 GIVLEK

-293 GIAAGLLVGKPL
+293 GIAAGLLIGKPL
-305 GITLLSW
+305 GITLFSW
-312 LTVKLGYARLPF
+312 LTIRLGYARLPA
-324 GVSFSQIVAVSVLC
+324 GVHFSQIVAVSVLC

-353 SQADAEFITYAKLG
+353 SGGDAEVITYAKLG
-367 ILLASCLAALLG
+367 ILLASGLAALLG
-379 YLVLHRILPTLDKAV
+379 YLALRVVLPTLDKV
-394 QSHKGLC
+394 MQPCKG
-401 HAGGAKRE
+401 

>member
-1 MITMIRRFIGLDAAA
+1 MITMIRRFIQLDAAA
-16 GVMLMIA
+16 GVMLMVA
-23 TVLAMLAA
+23 TVLALTFA

-37 TGYQQFLMMPVE
+37 AGYQQFLMMPVE
-49 IRFGALEINKN
+49 MRFGALEINKN

-67 GLMAIFF
+67 GLMAVFF

-82 RELVEGALSSRQ
+82 RELIEGSLASRQ
-94 QAMLPLVAAVGGMV
+94 QAMLPLAAAVGGMM
-108 FPALI
+108 FPALL
-113 FLFFNANDEVTRAG
+113 FLLFNANDEVTRAG

-141 VLTLLGKRVPSGLKV
+141 VLTLLGKRVPAGLKV

-184 ALGGAVLSVAVLA
+184 ALGGAVLAIAALA
-197 YMNRQQVRKT
+197 YMNRQRVGKT

-231 GVIVGFFIPLRTSG
+231 GVIVGFFIPLRTSNG
-245 AGDSP
+245 QPSP
-250 AITLEHGLQTWVAF
+250 ATTLEHGLQTWVAF

-280 GIELEK
+280 GIVLEK

-293 GIAAGLLVGKPL
+293 GIAAGLLIGKPL
-305 GITLLSW
+305 GITLFSW
-312 LTVKLGYARLPF
+312 LTIRLGYARLPA
-324 GVSFSQIVAVSVLC
+324 GVHFSQIVAVSVLC

-353 SQADAEFITYAKLG
+353 SGGDAELITYAKLG
-367 ILLASCLAALLG
+367 ILLASGLAALLG
-379 YLVLHRILPTLDKAV
+379 YLALRGVLPALDKAM
-394 QSHKGLC
+394 QPCKG
-401 HAGGAKRE
+401 

>member
-1 MITMIRRFIGLDAAA
+1 MITMIRRFIRLDAAA
-16 GVMLMIA
+16 GVMLMMATILAIA
-23 TVLAMLAA
+23 FA

-49 IRFGALEINKN
+49 MRFGALEINKN

-82 RELVEGALSSRQ
+82 RELVEGTLASRQ
-94 QAMLPLVAAVGGMV
+94 QAMLPLAAAVGGMM
-108 FPALI
+108 FPALL
-113 FLFFNANDEVTRAG
+113 FLLFNGNDEATRAG

-141 VLTLLGKRVPSGLKV
+141 VLTLLGKRVPAGLKV

-184 ALGGAVLSVAVLA
+184 ALGGAVLAIAALA
-197 YMNRQQVRKT
+197 YMNRQQVGKT

-231 GVIVGFFIPLRTSG
+231 GVIVGFFIPLRTSNG
-245 AGDSP
+245 ESSP
-250 AITLEHGLQTWVAF
+250 ATTLEHGLQTWVAF

-280 GIELEK
+280 GIVLEK

-293 GIAAGLLVGKPL
+293 GIAAGLLIGKPL
-305 GITLLSW
+305 GITLFSW
-312 LTVKLGYARLPF
+312 LTIRLGYARLPA
-324 GVSFSQIVAVSVLC
+324 GVCFNQIMAVSVLC

-353 SQADAEFITYAKLG
+353 SGGDAELITYAKLG
-367 ILLASCLAALLG
+367 ILLASGLAALLG
-379 YLVLHRILPTLDKAV
+379 YLALRGVLPTLDKAV
-394 QSHKGLC
+394 QPCKG
-401 HAGGAKRE
+401 

>member
-1 MITMIRRFIGLDAAA
+1 MITMIRRFIRLDAAA
-16 GVMLMIA
+16 GVMLMMA
-23 TVLAMLAA
+23 TVLAIAFA

-37 TGYQQFLMMPVE
+37 AGYQQFLMMPVE
-49 IRFGALEINKN
+49 MRFGALEINKN

-82 RELVEGALSSRQ
+82 RELVEGSLASRQ
-94 QAMLPLVAAVGGMV
+94 QAMLPLAAAVGGMV
-108 FPALI
+108 FPALL
-113 FLFFNANDEVTRAG
+113 FLLFNANDEVTRAG

-141 VLTLLGKRVPSGLKV
+141 VLTLLGKRVPAGLKV

-184 ALGGAVLSVAVLA
+184 ALGGAVLAIAALA
-197 YMNRQQVRKT
+197 YMNRQQVGKT

-231 GVIVGFFIPLRTSG
+231 GVIVGFFIPLRTSNG
-245 AGDSP
+245 ESSP
-250 AITLEHGLQTWVAF
+250 ATTLEHGLQTWVAF

-280 GIELEK
+280 GIVLEK

-293 GIAAGLLVGKPL
+293 GIAAGLLIGKPL
-305 GITLLSW
+305 GITLFSW
-312 LTVKLGYARLPF
+312 LTIRLGYARLPA
-324 GVSFSQIVAVSVLC
+324 GVCFSQIVAVSVLC

-353 SQADAEFITYAKLG
+353 SGGDAELITYAKLG
-367 ILLASCLAALLG
+367 ILLASGLAALLG
-379 YLVLHRILPTLDKAV
+379 YLALRGVLPTLDKAM
-394 QSHKGLC
+394 QPCKG
-401 HAGGAKRE
+401 

>member
-1 MITMIRRFIGLDAAA
+1 MITMIRRFIRLDAAA
-16 GVMLMIA
+16 GVMLMMATILAIA
-23 TVLAMLAA
+23 FA

-49 IRFGALEINKN
+49 MRFGALEINKN

-82 RELVEGALSSRQ
+82 RELVEGTLASRQ
-94 QAMLPLVAAVGGMV
+94 QAMLPLAAAVGGMI
-108 FPALI
+108 FPALL
-113 FLFFNANDEVTRAG
+113 FLLFNVNDEVTRVG
-127 WAIPAATDIAFAIG
+127 WAIPAATDIAFAVG
-141 VLTLLGKRVPSGLKV
+141 VLTLLGKRVPAGLKV

-184 ALGGAVLSVAVLA
+184 ALGGAVLAIAALT
-197 YMNRQQVRKT
+197 YMNKQQVGKT

-231 GVIVGFFIPLRTSG
+231 GVIVGFFIPLRMSNG
-245 AGDSP
+245 ESSP
-250 AITLEHGLQTWVAF
+250 ATTLEHGLQTWVAF

-280 GIELEK
+280 GIVLER

-293 GIAAGLLVGKPL
+293 GIAAGLLIGKPL
-305 GITLLSW
+305 GITLFSW
-312 LTVKLGYARLPF
+312 LTIRLGYARLPA
-324 GVSFSQIVAVSVLC
+324 GVCFNQIMAVSVLC

-353 SQADAEFITYAKLG
+353 SGGDAELITYAKLG
-367 ILLASCLAALLG
+367 ILLASGLAALLG
-379 YLVLHRILPTLDKAV
+379 YLALRGVLPTLDKAV
-394 QSHKGLC
+394 QPCKG
-401 HAGGAKRE
+401 

>member
-1 MITMIRRFIGLDAAA
+1 MITMIRRFIRLDAAA
-16 GVMLMIA
+16 GVMLMMA
-23 TVLAMLAA
+23 TVLAIAFA

-37 TGYQQFLMMPVE
+37 AGYQQFLMMPVE
-49 IRFGALEINKN
+49 MRFGALEINKN

-82 RELVEGALSSRQ
+82 RELVEGSLASRQ
-94 QAMLPLVAAVGGMV
+94 QAMLPLAAAVGGMV
-108 FPALI
+108 FPALL
-113 FLFFNANDEVTRAG
+113 FLLFNANDEVTRAG

-141 VLTLLGKRVPSGLKV
+141 VLTLLGKRVPAGLKV

-184 ALGGAVLSVAVLA
+184 ALGGAVLAIAALA
-197 YMNRQQVRKT
+197 YMNRQQVGKT

-231 GVIVGFFIPLRTSG
+231 GVIVGFFIPLRTSNG
-245 AGDSP
+245 ESSP
-250 AITLEHGLQTWVAF
+250 ATTLEYGLQTWVAF

-280 GIELEK
+280 GIVLEK

-293 GIAAGLLVGKPL
+293 GIAAGLLIGKPL
-305 GITLLSW
+305 GITLFSW
-312 LTVKLGYARLPF
+312 LTIRLGYARLPA
-324 GVSFSQIVAVSVLC
+324 GVCFSQIVAVSVLC

-353 SQADAEFITYAKLG
+353 SGGDAELITYAKLG
-367 ILLASCLAALLG
+367 ILLASGLAALLG
-379 YLVLHRILPTLDKAV
+379 YLALRGVLPTLDKV
-394 QSHKGLC
+394 MQPCKG
-401 HAGGAKRE
+401 